1 MVPRVNEHEAVSG
14 APRSP
19 EERTLSLNMRL
30 VLVSSAVLALV
41 AGCSGDIAGEL
52 SRNVQVRDRV
62 MGAIAAD
69 SSLAR
74 EMTQRL
80 LGSDRQRLGVIET
93 VLGDDRAAQ
102 YVLARIGRSPA
113 AVDYVLQAAAADS
126 VGRTHLA
133 KLFKSKQGTGK
144 K

>member
-1 MVPRVNEHEAVSG
+1 FPAASIAATTNANHALRPKPMCASPRNAVVRPRPARETGRRFQSSQESVMVPRVNEHEAVSG

-80 LGSDRQRLGVIET
+80 LGSDRQ
-93 VLGDDRAAQ
+93 
-102 YVLARIGRSPA
+102 
-113 AVDYVLQAAAADS
+113 
-126 VGRTHLA
+126 
-133 KLFKSKQGTGK
+133 
-144 K
+144 